1 MATIEQTPVPSAG
14 SGDGPG
20 ALMPAETGHDD
31 GHGAHD
37 THTGVASAK
46 LAMWLFLSSD
56 CLFFGA
62 FIATYLL
69 YRDRP
74 GQTGPTP
81 SDVYNIPFTSVTSFI
96 LLMSS
101 LTMVLALAAIQ
112 RGDYRRF
119 RVWILATAL
128 FGATFIGGQIFEFT
142 EFTRKGLNVDTN
154 LFGSS
159 FFVLTGIHGTHVI
172 IGIVWL
178 VSLWSLSMQSR
189 ISQGDSERIEIAGLY
204 WHFVDVVW
212 IVIFTV
218 IYLLPHS

>member
-1 MATIEQTPVPSAG
+1 MAIAEQVDHGAPAVPALPVA
-14 SGDGPG
+14 
-20 ALMPAETGHDD
+20 TGHGNGD
-31 GHGAHD
+31 HD
-37 THTGVASAK
+37 THTGVVNPK

-62 FIATYLL
+62 FIATFLL

-74 GQTGPTP
+74 GQQGPSP
-81 SDVYNIPFTSVTSFI
+81 ADVFDIPFTSVTSFI

-112 RGDYRRF
+112 RGEVRRF
-119 RVWILATAL
+119 RIWIMATAL

-142 EFTRKGLNVDTN
+142 EFSRQGLNLDTS

-159 FFVLTGIHGTHVI
+159 FFVLTGLHGAHVTGGI
-172 IGIVWL
+172 IWL
-178 VSLWSLSMQSR
+178 ISLWGLSMQGR
-189 ISQGDSERIEIAGLY
+189 IGPGQSEAVEIAGLY

-218 IYLLPHS
+218 IYLIPK

>member
-1 MATIEQTPVPSAG
+1 MTAIEQSSAGELVPS
-14 SGDGPG
+14 D
-20 ALMPAETGHDD
+20 TGQDA
-31 GHGAHD
+31 AHD
-37 THTGVASAK
+37 AHSTHTGVANAK

-69 YRDRP
+69 YRDRST
-74 GQTGPTP
+74 TGPTP
-81 SDVYNIPFTSVTSFI
+81 QDVFNIPFTSVTSFI

-101 LTMVLALAAIQ
+101 LTMVLALAAVQ

-119 RVWILATAL
+119 RIWIMATAL

-142 EFTRKGLNVDTN
+142 EFTREGLNVTTN
-154 LFGSS
+154 VFGSS
-159 FFVLTGIHGTHVI
+159 FFILTGIHGTHVLV
-172 IGIVWL
+172 GIVWL
-178 VSLWSLSMQSR
+178 MSLWGLSMQSR
-189 ISQGDSERIEIAGLY
+189 LSQGDSERVEIAGLY

-218 IYLLPHS
+218 IYLLPK

>member
-1 MATIEQTPVPSAG
+1 MATVEQTPT
-14 SGDGPG
+14 GPG
-20 ALMPAETGHDD
+20 TGELVPAQHDD
-31 GHGAHD
+31 AATPAHA
-37 THTGVASAK
+37 THTGVANAK

-81 SDVYNIPFTSVTSFI
+81 QDVYNIPFTSVTSFI

-101 LTMVLALAAIQ
+101 LTMVLALAAVQ

-119 RVWILATAL
+119 RVWIMATAL

-159 FFVLTGIHGTHVI
+159 FFILTGIHGTHVL

-178 VSLWSLSMQSR
+178 VSLWGLSMQSR
-189 ISQGDSERIEIAGLY
+189 LSQGDSERVEIAGLY

-218 IYLLPHS
+218 IYLLPK

>member
-1 MATIEQTPVPSAG
+1 MATVEQTPT
-14 SGDGPG
+14 GPG
-20 ALMPAETGHDD
+20 AGELVPAHHDD
-31 GHGAHD
+31 AGTPAHA
-37 THTGVASAK
+37 THTGVANAK

-69 YRDRP
+69 YRGRA
-74 GQTGPTP
+74 GQSGPTP
-81 SDVYNIPFTSVTSFI
+81 QDVYNIPFTSVTSFI

-101 LTMVLALAAIQ
+101 LTMVLALAAVQ

-119 RVWILATAL
+119 RVWIMATAL

-159 FFVLTGIHGTHVI
+159 FFILTGIHGTHVL

-178 VSLWSLSMQSR
+178 ISLWGLSMQSR
-189 ISQGDSERIEIAGLY
+189 ISQGDSERVEIAGLY

-218 IYLLPHS
+218 IYLLPK

>member
-1 MATIEQTPVPSAG
+1 MSTIEQT
-14 SGDGPG
+14 SGDQAPG
-20 ALMPAETGHDD
+20 QLGAGEVATTGATGHEV
-31 GHGAHD
+31 AHVAGD
-37 THTGVASAK
+37 THTGVANAK
-46 LAMWLFLSSD
+46 LGMWLFLASD

-69 YRDRP
+69 YRGRP
-74 GQTGPTP
+74 GQAGPTP
-81 SDVYNIPFTSVTSFI
+81 QDVYNIPFTSVTSFV

-119 RVWILATAL
+119 RVWIMATAL

-159 FFVLTGIHGTHVI
+159 SPASTARTSSSASSGSSRCGAWACRIVSARVTPNASRSPGSTGTSSTWCG
-172 IGIVWL
+172 
-178 VSLWSLSMQSR
+178 S
-189 ISQGDSERIEIAGLY
+189 
-204 WHFVDVVW
+204 
-212 IVIFTV
+212 
-218 IYLLPHS
+218 

>member
-1 MATIEQTPVPSAG
+1 MTALEQSPGGELVPS
-14 SGDGPG
+14 SS
-20 ALMPAETGHDD
+20 GHDT
-31 GHGAHD
+31 AHD
-37 THTGVASAK
+37 PHASHSGIPNAK

-81 SDVYNIPFTSVTSFI
+81 QDVYNIPFTSVTSFI

-119 RVWILATAL
+119 RVWIMATAL

-142 EFTRKGLNVDTN
+142 EFARKGLALDTN
-154 LFGSS
+154 LFGST
-159 FFVLTGIHGTHVI
+159 FFVLTGFHGAHVT
-172 IGIVWL
+172 IGIIWL
-178 VSLWSLSMQSR
+178 ISLWGLATQGR
-189 ISQGDSERIEIAGLY
+189 LRQGDAEKVEIAGLY

-218 IYLLPHS
+218 VYLIPQSK

>member
-1 MATIEQTPVPSAG
+1 MATIEQTTG
-14 SGDGPG
+14 GPG
-20 ALMPAETGHDD
+20 ELVPAGHDET
-31 GHGAHD
+31 AHD
-37 THTGVASAK
+37 PHATHTGVANAK
-46 LAMWLFLSSD
+46 LGMWLFLSSD

-69 YRDRP
+69 YRGRA

-81 SDVYNIPFTSVTSFI
+81 QDIYNIPFTSVTSFV

-159 FFVLTGIHGTHVI
+159 FFLLTGIHGTHVL

-178 VSLWSLSMQSR
+178 VSLWGLSMQSR
-189 ISQGDSERIEIAGLY
+189 LSQGDSERVEIAGLY

-218 IYLLPHS
+218 IYLLPK

>member
-1 MATIEQTPVPSAG
+1 MAQITATDPVP
-14 SGDGPG
+14 GDPVPG
-20 ALMPAETGHDD
+20 DPVHDAHGHDP
-31 GHGAHD
+31 HA
-37 THTGVASAK
+37 TATGVGNTK

-56 CLFFGA
+56 ALFFGA
-62 FIATYLL
+62 FISAYLL
-69 YRDRP
+69 YRGRSQDP
-74 GQTGPTP
+74 PFP
-81 SDVYNIPFTSVTSFI
+81 EDVYNIPFTSVTSFI

-101 LTMVLALAAIQ
+101 LTMVLALAAVQ

-119 RVWILATAL
+119 RIWIMATAL

-142 EFTRKGLNVDTN
+142 EFTRQGLNVDTN

-159 FFVLTGIHGTHVI
+159 FFLLTGIHGTHVL

-189 ISQGDSERIEIAGLY
+189 ISQGDSERVEIAGLY

-218 IYLLPHS
+218 IYLLPK

>member
-1 MATIEQTPVPSAG
+1 MSTIEHSVPGELTAS
-14 SGDGPG
+14 PG
-20 ALMPAETGHDD
+20 GAHG
-31 GHGAHD
+31 GHGHGDHGA
-37 THTGVASAK
+37 TGVANTK

-56 CLFFGA
+56 FLFFGG
-62 FIATYLL
+62 FIATFLL

-74 GQTGPTP
+74 NQAGPTP
-81 SDVYNIPFTSVTSFI
+81 KEVFDIPFTSVTSFI

-112 RGDYRRF
+112 RGDIRRLKI
-119 RVWILATAL
+119 WLLATAL

-142 EFTRKGLNVDTN
+142 EFTREGLKIHTS

-159 FFVLTGIHGTHVI
+159 FFVLTGLHGAHVTGGI
-172 IGIVWL
+172 IWL
-178 VSLWSLSMQSR
+178 LSLWGLANRGQLQQR
-189 ISQGDSERIEIAGLY
+189 DAETVEIAGLY

-218 IYLLPHS
+218 IYLMPAK